1 MGPSFKISSLLLF
14 HRVRYVCTSQA
25 ECWCGFKVVLLYYFL
40 IHANNN
46 QSIPYYFHFRP
57 KVGPLKGKKRFQV
70 SLNLKPS
77 ILKYLSS
84 KPARNQQHLHLPPTR
99 LDITKLKPHTY
110 TRERET
116 RATRDKK
123 NPGKFLE
130 ILGGWFHSPKL
141 CRALSNHLHKTSNIP
156 ASRRFSTQSR
166 RREGEYLER
175 RPTSPRRT
183 RHRHLVV

>member
-14 HRVRYVCTSQA
+14 HRVRYVPLRLNVGVGSRLY
-25 ECWCGFKVVLLYYFL
+25 FLYYFL
-40 IHANNN
+40 IHANNH

-99 LDITKLKPHTY
+99 LDI
-110 TRERET
+110 RESEKRGRRET
-116 RATRDKK
+116 KK
-123 NPGKFLE
+123 T
-130 ILGGWFHSPKL
+130 LGNFW
-141 CRALSNHLHKTSNIP
+141 
-156 ASRRFSTQSR
+156 RFSGVGFTHLNSVARFQTTFIKPRTFRHLEDSAHNLAR
-166 RREGEYLER
+166 RGDISKR

-183 RHRHLVV
+183 RHRHLAV